1 MIILIDTDILID
13 LALDRAPFAE
23 PAAALVDE
31 LEKSP
36 GTAFMAWHS
45 VSNFYYLVSP
55 ARGRNQTIGF
65 LVDLARFIEIAP
77 TTTVSL
83 HEAVKLDLKDFED
96 ALQVAAAL
104 ACHAGA
110 IVTRNLKDYRRSPIQ
125 AVDPQA
131 ALQFVS

>member
-1 MIILIDTDILID
+1 MILLIDTDVLID
-13 LALDRAPFAE
+13 LALDRAPFAQ

-45 VSNFYYLVSP
+45 VSNFYYLVSS
-55 ARGRNQTIGF
+55 ARGRKQTRGF
-65 LVDLARFIEIAP
+65 LSDLARFIEVAP
-77 TTTVSL
+77 TTTMSL
-83 HEAVKLDLKDFED
+83 RQAIKMELPDFED

-104 ACHAGA
+104 ACRAGA

-125 AVDPQA
+125 AIGPPA
-131 ALQFVS
+131 ALKLIS